1 MEYPPLPTCKIRL
14 YSSGVE
20 TEHEISASTKEF
32 LSNRRCRCISCRL
45 ARQGLAGRN
54 EEPAKSQGF
63 PMRKET
69 NACAAM
75 VSLTTRKRGPSLP
88 VHYRI
93 SLTVGPL
100 YLTAPFLVCITSAL
114 LTWRMRRQ
122 L

>member
-45 ARQGLAGRN
+45 ARQGLAGRK

-75 VSLTTRKRGPSLP
+75 VSLTTRKEVRVFRFITESPSPLLLCILRPLFSFELP
-88 VHYRI
+88 RPY
-93 SLTVGPL
+93 
-100 YLTAPFLVCITSAL
+100 
-114 LTWRMRRQ
+114 
-122 L
+122 